1 MSFRTFKRRLK
12 RRLGLLPPKY
22 KSFVVGSAENYESMG
37 RSQFEMLRFWGL
49 REDHYLL
56 DIGCGS
62 LSGGR
67 FAIKFLA
74 PGHYCGIEP
83 EQWLIDEGIGHELG
97 PEVVAS
103 KRPEFSNDTGF
114 NLSLFGRQFD
124 FMVAHSILTHTSQ
137 AQMRQLFSQAG
148 NAMAAHSIF
157 LASYLEGETD
167 YTGADWVYPGV
178 SFYTFA
184 TVESLAREHGL
195 SCALANWPHPGRQIW
210 LVFYRA
216 SNEEF
221 VADRRRAG
229 APAGADTAPPPP
241 IAPG

>member
-1 MSFRTFKRRLK
+1 MSFRTFKRRLM

-22 KSFVVGSAENYESMG
+22 KSFVVGSAENYETMG

-74 PGHYCGIEP
+74 PGRYCGIEP
-83 EQWLIDEGIGHELG
+83 QQWLIDEGIRHELG
-97 PEVVAS
+97 PAVMAS
-103 KRPEFSNDTGF
+103 KCPEFSNDTGF

-124 FMVAHSILTHTSQ
+124 FMVAHSILSHTSQ

-148 NAMAAHSIF
+148 KVMPAGSIF
-157 LASYLEGETD
+157 LASYVEGESD
-167 YTGADWVYPGV
+167 YSGEEWVYPGV
-178 SFYTFA
+178 TRYTFA
-184 TVESLAREHGL
+184 AVESLAREHGL
-195 SCALANWPHPGRQIW
+195 RCAVANWPHPGRQRW
-210 LVFYRA
+210 LVFYHA
-216 SNEEF
+216 INEEL
-221 VADRRRAG
+221 VAGRLHAG
-229 APAGADTAPPPP
+229 LVEGMNTAQSRP
-241 IAPG
+241 ITPG

>member
-1 MSFRTFKRRLK
+1 MSFRSFKRRLK
-12 RRLGLLPPKY
+12 RRPGLLPPKY
-22 KSFVVGSAENYESMG
+22 KSFVVGSAENYETMG

-49 REDHYLL
+49 REDHHLL

-67 FAIKFLA
+67 FAIRFLA

-83 EQWLIDEGIGHELG
+83 QQWLIDEGVRHQLG
-97 PEVVAS
+97 PAALAS

-124 FMVAHSILTHTSQ
+124 FMVAHSILSHTSQ
-137 AQMRQLFSQAG
+137 AQMRRVFIEAEKVMPAG
-148 NAMAAHSIF
+148 AIF
-157 LASYLEGETD
+157 LASYVEGESD
-167 YTGADWVYPGV
+167 YSGAEWVYPGV
-178 SFYTFA
+178 SRYTFA

-195 SCALANWPHPGRQIW
+195 ECALANWPHPGRQRW

-216 SNEEF
+216 INQEF
-221 VADRRRAG
+221 VADRLRTAAAEG
-229 APAGADTAPPPP
+229 IDTAQRPLT
-241 IAPG
+241 AG